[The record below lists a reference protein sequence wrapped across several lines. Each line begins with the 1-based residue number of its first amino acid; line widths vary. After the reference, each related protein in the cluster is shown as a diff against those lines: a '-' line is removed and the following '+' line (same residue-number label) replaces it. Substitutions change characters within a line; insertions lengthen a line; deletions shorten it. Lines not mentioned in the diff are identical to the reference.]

1 MLVNRI
7 VLILMVLFVSSVLGE
22 VGSSFADQTNAFKI
36 NGKKYRVIDIMKEE
50 EASFYEIEKQK
61 YEIIERMA
69 KEKYL
74 EIFFTKLAKDQKKSV
89 QVARKNYME
98 QNVKISDSEI
108 KNTLKKYKDYP
119 QLKKLSAAEQRV
131 QIRGFLQGSKSQAV
145 IAGIIK
151 AGMDKKKL
159 VISYPKPSAP
169 IYKVVANSNDPMRF
183 GPNAGDI
190 SSSSK
195 VCNKKKCPIT
205 VIEYSEF
212 QCPYCVRVLPTVKRL
227 MTEYKGKV
235 RWIVRDF
242 PLSFHDRARPAA
254 IAAHCAKKQGHYW
267 TMYNALF
274 ADQRDLSDK
283 KIMSHAK
290 DMKGL
295 NFAKWQSCITKP
307 GPINAQID
315 KNFQSGQKFGV
326 TGTPAFFINGR
337 RISGAQPYDKFK
349 EIFDDELN
357 NGRKS

>member
-1 MLVNRI
+1 MLI
-7 VLILMVLFVSSVLGE
+7 VLFVNSVMGE
-22 VGSSFADQTNAFKI
+22 IGFSFASEVNAFKI
-36 NGKKYRVIDIMKEE
+36 DGKKYRVSDIMKEE

-74 EIFFTKLAKDQKKSV
+74 ESFFGKLAKEQKKSV
-89 QVARKNYME
+89 QVARKEYME

-108 KNTLKKYKDYP
+108 KSTLKKYKDYP
-119 QLKKLSAAEQRV
+119 QLKKLSAEEQRV
-131 QIRGFLQGSKSQAV
+131 QIRGFLQGSKSQEV
-145 IAGIIK
+145 IEAIIK
-151 AGMDKKKL
+151 AGMAKKKL
-159 VISYPKPSAP
+159 VISYPKPREP
-169 IYKVVANSNDPMRF
+169 VYKVVANGNDPMRF
-183 GPNAGDI
+183 GPNAADI
-190 SSSSK
+190 STSSK

-227 MTEYKGKV
+227 MTEYKGQV

-274 ADQRDLSDK
+274 SDQRDLSDK
-283 KIMSHAK
+283 RIMSHAK
-290 DMKGL
+290 GMKGL
-295 NFAKWQSCITKP
+295 NFAKWETCRKNP
-307 GPINAQID
+307 GPIKAQID

-337 RISGAQPYDKFK
+337 RISGAQPYGKFK
-349 EIFDDELN
+349 EIFDEELS